1 MSALRLTAYP
11 RTLSV
16 MALAALIVFAAF
28 TDYRFALHDAL
39 LPFFEWMETT
49 PLGVAGKTWG
59 ALFAVVQALHL
70 LSMAV
75 LGGAVLLG
83 DARLM
88 RLAFTDITLQ
98 AFLRQCDRLF
108 DWALLCVV
116 LTGVFMACGVAVKIY
131 YLPVYWYKMLALGI
145 GVLFVYRVRRPLLR
159 VPEERLP
166 ASVRIMVAV
175 ASVMVW
181 FSVAAT
187 GRWIGFSG

>member
-1 MSALRLTAYP
+1 MSALRLTSYP

-16 MALAALIVFAAF
+16 MALTALIVFAAF
-28 TDYRFALHDAL
+28 TDYRFTLHDAL

-98 AFLRQCDRLF
+98 AFSRQCDRLF

-159 VPEERLP
+159 APEERLP
-166 ASVRIMVAV
+166 AAVRIMVAV